1 MTHRRQNF
9 MGGAAILA
17 LAVAVTKLLGALYK
31 IPLGNLL
38 DREGMAHFYA
48 AYNIYSLLLVLST
61 AGLPLALS
69 RLVSRAAAQGRLN
82 AQRRIF
88 RTALALLAAI
98 GLVCSAVMC
107 LYPQWLSDL
116 LHDSLAAPAIR
127 ALGPAVLFVCLT
139 SAVRGY
145 TQGLGDMTPTAV
157 SQMTESAGKLVIGLG
172 LCLVLLHRGAD
183 SSLCAAGAI
192 AGVTAGSLLSMAV
205 LAVYLLRRRRRII
218 ASDTPPARPAVLREL
233 LTAGIPITLGAAG
246 MSLITLLDQALVMST
261 LQNTLGYTEAAATA
275 LYGEYTFGMTLFA
288 LPPSFIYPVT
298 VSLVPDIAAA
308 LARGDRAAAG
318 RSTAA
323 ALKLTTLIAL
333 PAGAGLSVLAGPIL
347 RLLYPAVPTTA
358 EAAAYHLT
366 ILGIACIFVCLMV
379 ATNGVLQAYGKE
391 YIPVV
396 TLLCGGI
403 LKIVTNYL
411 MVGDPTTNVRGA
423 PVSTLYCYALIVVL
437 NLIAIARC
445 VPERPSYF
453 RLFGKPLL
461 ITAVM
466 ALAARSSYDLLARV
480 LPARWAVLPAIAAAA
495 VVYCVLVLA
504 LGAVTRADV
513 AGLPKGEKIARIL
526 RLH

>member
-1 MTHRRQNF
+1 MAQRRHNF
-9 MGGAAILA
+9 ISGAAVLA
-17 LAVAVTKLLGALYK
+17 FAVAVTKVLGALYK

-38 DREGMAHFYA
+38 DKEGMAHFYA
-48 AYNIYSLLLVLST
+48 AYNIYNLLLVLST

-69 RLVSRAAAQGRLN
+69 RLVSRAAAQGRRN

-88 RTALALLAAI
+88 RAALALLAVI
-98 GLVCSAVMC
+98 GAVCSAVMC
-107 LYPQWLSDL
+107 LFPQVLSGL

-127 ALGPAVLFVCLT
+127 ILGPAVLFVCLT
-139 SAVRGY
+139 SAIRGY

-157 SQMTESAGKLVIGLG
+157 SQMTESAGKLVIGLA
-172 LCLVLLHRGAD
+172 LCLLLLHRGAD
-183 SSLCAAGAI
+183 ASLCAAGAI
-192 AGVTAGSLLSMAV
+192 AGVTAGSLLSLTV
-205 LAVYLLRRRRRII
+205 LAVFLLRRRERIA
-218 ASDTPPARPAVLREL
+218 ASDRPPARREVLRDL
-233 LTAGIPITLGAAG
+233 LTAGI
-246 MSLITLLDQALVMST
+246 LITLLDQALVMST
-261 LQNTLGYTEAAATA
+261 LQNTLGYTEAAASA
-275 LYGEYTFGMTLFA
+275 LYGEYTFGMTLFV

-298 VSLVPDIAAA
+298 VSLVPDIADA

-323 ALKLTTLIAL
+323 ALKLTTLVAL

-347 RLLYPAVPTTA
+347 HLLYPAVPDTA

-366 ILGIACIFVCLMV
+366 FLGLACIFVCLMV

-391 YIPVV
+391 YIPVF
-396 TLLCGGI
+396 TLLCGGV

-411 MVGDPTTNVRGA
+411 MVGDPATNVRGA

-445 VPERPSYF
+445 VPERPAYLH
-453 RLFGKPLL
+453 LFAKPLL

-466 ALAARSSYDLLARV
+466 ALAARSSYGV
-480 LPARWAVLPAIAAAA
+480 LVRCLPERWAVLPAILIAA
-495 VVYCVLVLA
+495 VVYGILALA

-513 AGLPKGEKIARIL
+513 IGLPKGEKIAEIL
-526 RLH
+526 HLR

>member
-1 MTHRRQNF
+1 
-9 MGGAAILA
+9 
-17 LAVAVTKLLGALYK
+17 
-31 IPLGNLL
+31 
-38 DREGMAHFYA
+38 
-48 AYNIYSLLLVLST
+48 
-61 AGLPLALS
+61 
-69 RLVSRAAAQGRLN
+69 
-82 AQRRIF
+82 
-88 RTALALLAAI
+88 
-98 GLVCSAVMC
+98 
-107 LYPQWLSDL
+107 
-116 LHDSLAAPAIR
+116 
-127 ALGPAVLFVCLT
+127 
-139 SAVRGY
+139 
-145 TQGLGDMTPTAV
+145 
-157 SQMTESAGKLVIGLG
+157 
-172 LCLVLLHRGAD
+172 
-183 SSLCAAGAI
+183 
-192 AGVTAGSLLSMAV
+192 
-205 LAVYLLRRRRRII
+205 
-218 ASDTPPARPAVLREL
+218 
-233 LTAGIPITLGAAG
+233 

-261 LQNTLGYTEAAATA
+261 LQNTLGYTEAAASA
-275 LYGEYTFGMTLFA
+275 LYGEYTFGMTLFV

-298 VSLVPDIAAA
+298 VSLVPDIADA

-323 ALKLTTLIAL
+323 ALKLTTLVAL

-347 RLLYPAVPTTA
+347 HLLYPAVPDTA

-366 ILGIACIFVCLMV
+366 FLGLACIFVCLMV

-391 YIPVV
+391 YIPVF
-396 TLLCGGI
+396 TLLCGGV

-411 MVGDPTTNVRGA
+411 MVGDPATNVRGA

-453 RLFGKPLL
+453 RLFAKPLL

-495 VVYCVLVLA
+495 VVYCVLALA

-526 RLH
+526 HLH